1 MVMTYGFFPKI
12 TLSTRLSDRNGTL
25 IDNFLCIFIHN
36 FSHISAGI
44 LVCRIS
50 DHFPYF
56 LQLDYGIA
64 KRVSPPSYVRERQI
78 NSENLLLFKS
88 EIINSHL
95 QDKINVNTKIDIKYD
110 ILQDTI
116 THAINKHL
124 PIKQVKIH
132 KHKHRK
138 SHWIKKRNYQIY
150 YVQRQSVY
158 ATKENAYRLN

>member
-12 TLSTRLSDRNGTL
+12 TISTRLSDRNGTL

-50 DHFPYF
+50 DHFPHF

-64 KRVSPPSYVRERQI
+64 KRISPPSYVRERQI